1 MVFKDGKAIEV
12 DIPQEPGALAQAMSA
27 GVWRFQ
33 AATEQSSDH
42 VRTPQKKNR
51 HRGQE
56 R

>member
-1 MVFKDGKAIEV
+1 MAFTTSRVAVPKLV
-12 DIPQEPGALAQAMSA
+12 QAMSA

-33 AATEQSSDH
+33 AAMEQSSDH
-42 VRTPQKKNR
+42 VRAPQKKNR